1 MNFTAN
7 YAGVTYTHGY
17 TLNDKNQRTGI
28 TLTDGKS
35 WNFSYDNIGQVTGAM
50 LNNSGNLLSN
60 YSYNYDQ
67 IGNRIQATK
76 DNNITSYTSNIV
88 NQYTQINT
96 AVPTYDQD
104 GNMLTNGEW
113 SYLWNGE
120 NRMIS
125 AQTTTRKVE
134 FAYDYMGRCFERKEY
149 TAENGSWNLDKA
161 IYIVYDEYKQIAEY
175 VNVELHQQYAWDV
188 AGLDTVAFMGKNNST
203 YMYWTDGNK
212 NVLKLF
218 DATGI
223 LASYSYDPF
232 GKVATS
238 EGLLATDNP
247 FRFSSEYHN
256 DITGLV
262 EYIYRK
268 YDPVIG
274 RWINRD
280 PIEEQGSLNLYII
293 CNNSAID
300 FFDLYGE
307 RIIVQELV
315 SGDFGYFHIYDESGF
330 GFWKETKYIASL
342 RYSLNANSAI
352 TDKVIA
358 EYLAYRKIGLNT
370 TISDVLQ
377 YFKSGVLVCELA
389 IRITNEPL
397 DTILS
402 VGEFIEEPNLITAAS
417 ILPFIPG
424 TTKKIL
430 PKQIKR
436 HPKFGIF
443 YFDGNLWW
451 TKDLAEHGGSAFKAY
466 RKRGNKLE
474 WVGDFSAEGIRLNK
488 HKGDTGKYIK
498 IKDLIK

>member
-28 TLTDGKS
+28 ILADGKN

-113 SYLWNGE
+113 NYIWNGE
-120 NRMIS
+120 NRMIL

-149 TAENGSWNLDKA
+149 TAVNNSWNLDQTV
-161 IYIVYDEYKQIAEY
+161 YIVYDEYKQIAEY
-175 VNVELHQQYAWDV
+175 VNGELHQQYAWDV

-268 YDPVIG
+268 YDSNMG

-280 PIEEQGSLNLYII
+280 PIEEQGGANLYRITY
-293 CNNSAID
+293 NNSIDLFDTKGLFGLSVKLLSIYAIRFYSMRSHSRTYELD
-300 FFDLYGE
+300 DDN
-307 RIIVQELV
+307 QELLGTV
-315 SGDFGYFHIYDESGF
+315 YEKIHQKMKEYSKANGLSRKWKRFVLPYIGMGEIKQSTNYFLNDSNGGVFTKGNFYARCYNGNVLARNAAMLYFWHDE
-330 GFWKETKYIASL
+330 ID
-342 RYSLNANSAI
+342 ANSTEETIARYYTNNGKI
-352 TDKVIA
+352 NLSGYLSDIPHQLENAWDEHAEKYMVPNFRVIVKGN
-358 EYLAYRKIGLNT
+358 YN
-370 TISDVLQ
+370 
-377 YFKSGVLVCELA
+377 
-389 IRITNEPL
+389 
-397 DTILS
+397 
-402 VGEFIEEPNLITAAS
+402 FIYE
-417 ILPFIPG
+417 
-424 TTKKIL
+424 
-430 PKQIKR
+430 
-436 HPKFGIF
+436 
-443 YFDGNLWW
+443 
-451 TKDLAEHGGSAFKAY
+451 
-466 RKRGNKLE
+466 KL
-474 WVGDFSAEGIRLNK
+474 L
-488 HKGDTGKYIK
+488 
-498 IKDLIK
+498 